1 MEINASFEVTAWEV
15 GDFDAESGSQ
25 RVTVRKAFRGEVD
38 GTSVAQLLTAR
49 ENGYVASELF
59 TGSIAGR
66 AGTVMFQHGGIHD
79 GTTGFSF
86 GNIVPLT
93 GTGELE
99 GLRGTVRLDR
109 HDDGSHTI
117 LVDLED
123 QLEDQG
129 VR

>member
-1 MEINASFEVTAWEV
+1 VEIKASFEVTAWEE

-25 RVTVRKAFRGEVD
+25 RVTVRKAFRGEVE
-38 GTSVAQLLTAR
+38 GTSVAQVLTAR

-66 AGTVMFQHGGIHD
+66 SGTVRFQHGGIHD

-99 GLRGTVRLDR
+99 GLRGTAELTR

-117 LVDLED
+117 RLDLED
-123 QLEDQG
+123 QG
-129 VR
+129 TR